1 MRKRLPLDRRLELR
15 VSAEDLTAWQQQAA
29 SSRSSSVANWIRHIL
44 NQEVHSSLSAHRA
57 ADLDRLEAGSDIAT
71 RQVTLPNGLRLVL
84 QEVAGLTHTGVALA
98 VDCGSRDE
106 RRAEFGAANLLGRT
120 LLHSSGSAF
129 ATLEEAGGDANVTTT
144 PDCTLYSFTAP
155 AHAARST
162 FERAARILS
171 PSEFS
176 PALLETEK
184 QSSIRQLDLRR
195 LRAEDLLAD
204 VLTERCWRDHSLG
217 HTPAGEVS
225 ALAACTPESLR
236 VFFDRHYGAS
246 RMVLSVW
253 GDFSRWNPE
262 QQAAEL
268 FSNLPAG
275 GPSTPFAPARFR
287 SFVDVAEWHGRHA
300 NLAIALAAPPL
311 AAPYRWAFEL
321 WEPLLTQGMYSLLWQ
336 KLWSR
341 RSEVLKL
348 SCEYVAHR
356 EAGMFRIHTT
366 SEESAVTW
374 ILDRVLTA
382 LEEIV
387 LAPENLPAGRIHH
400 AQSVRI
406 ARLPKTSDVREQAAN
421 LALTSLLFG
430 EPRHTFEARTAIAAT
445 DARLLHRAF
454 REMLRPQ
461 TGNLS
466 VAIATPAE
474 TNAEQ
479 WRKLVQER
487 VRRRSTSS
495 EGLSYLDSPWTM

>member
-1 MRKRLPLDRRLELR
+1 M
-15 VSAEDLTAWQQQAA
+15 SAEDLTAWQQQAA

-44 NQEVHSSLSAHRA
+44 NREVHSNQSAHRSM
-57 ADLDRLEAGSDIAT
+57 DVERLEANSGIAT
-71 RQVTLPNGLRLVL
+71 RQVALPNGLRLVL
-84 QEVAGLTHTGVALA
+84 QDVPGLTHTGVALA

-106 RRAEFGAANLLGRT
+106 RRAEFGAADLLGRT
-120 LLHSSGSAF
+120 LLHSSGAGF
-129 ATLEEAGGDANVTTT
+129 PVLEENGGDATVVTT

-155 AHAARST
+155 AHAARSML
-162 FERAARILS
+162 ERAARILS

-184 QSSIRQLDLRR
+184 QASIRQLDIRR

-204 VLTERCWRDHSLG
+204 LLAERCWRDHSLG
-217 HTPAGEVS
+217 HTPSGEVS

-253 GDFSRWNPE
+253 GDFARWNPE
-262 QQAAEL
+262 EHAAGL

-275 GPSTPFAPARFR
+275 GPSAPFVPARFR
-287 SFVDVAEWHGRHA
+287 SFVDVTDWHGRHA
-300 NLAIALAAPPL
+300 NLAIALAAPPI

-321 WEPLLTQGMYSLLWQ
+321 LEPLLTQGMYSLLWQ
-336 KLWSR
+336 KLWTR

-366 SEESAVTW
+366 SDESAVTW

-406 ARLPKTSDVREQAAN
+406 AKLPKTTDVREQAAS
-421 LALTSLLFG
+421 LALTSLLLG
-430 EPRHTFEARTAIAAT
+430 EPRHTFEARTAISAA
-445 DARLLHRAF
+445 DARLLHRGF

-479 WRKLVQER
+479 WRKLVQDR
-487 VRRRSTSS
+487 VRRRSPSAG
-495 EGLSYLDSPWTM
+495 GLSYLDSPWTM